1 MRGWHTLR
9 LIHSGDDAASS
20 GIRWRRAE
28 GLKTGN
34 HEVVT
39 SSRITDTPGHRLV
52 MGFNRGRKLP
62 VSVPQKA
69 AAANHKSD
77 FEGVVVGE
85 KKVKRHDRIK
95 IVAVPSPAAS
105 LCCRICP
112 SWSPSPH
119 EPAPVCSAPAYSCWF
134 SPGRTTA
141 GVHAPERASAH
152 PRSWWGKK
160 YAASR

>member
-1 MRGWHTLR
+1 MK
-9 LIHSGDDAASS
+9 A
-20 GIRWRRAE
+20 
-28 GLKTGN
+28 GN

-39 SSRITDTPGHRLV
+39 YSRITDTPDHRLV

-62 VSVPQKA
+62 MSAPLKA
-69 AAANHKSD
+69 AAANHKSVST
-77 FEGVVVGE
+77 FWRVVGE

-119 EPAPVCSAPAYSCWF
+119 EPAPVYSAPAYSCWF
-134 SPGRTTA
+134 SPGRKTA

-160 YAASR
+160 CAASR